1 MIGLFLAGLGV
12 ANLYA
17 SIVTLLYEVAGPL
30 KAAAGSGSILASG
43 GVAIL
48 SLPFLLGLL
57 ADLIGIR
64 LALLLVALLYLLL
77 IVTISVGNRRIQSN

>member
-1 MIGLFLAGLGV
+1 VIGLFLAGLGV

-30 KAAAGSGSILASG
+30 KAAAGSGSILAS